1 MASDAQA
8 KKHSRQLFTLKHTAC
23 ADVPKTHSSLQQ
35 SQQDVW
41 FSSLPFQRFQALL
54 TLFPK
59 SFSSFP
65 HGTCSL
71 SVSSPYLPLDE
82 IYHLIYAPIPR
93 SVTLRTS
100 AVDSGHQARNTG
112 FSPGHTLYS
121 KRLTLEPPIALCLQ
135 ATSRNRSFSSQPELL
150 PVHSPLLRESYL
162 VPFPPLTYMLK
173 FSGFTCLTSC

>member
-1 MASDAQA
+1 M
-8 KKHSRQLFTLKHTAC
+8 
-23 ADVPKTHSSLQQ
+23 
-35 SQQDVW
+35 W
-41 FSSLPFQRFQALL
+41 FHSLPFQRFQALL

-71 SVSSPYLPLDE
+71 SVSSLYLALDE

-93 SVTLRTS
+93 SVTLRAST
-100 AVDSGHQARNTG
+100 VYGGHQAKHRI
-112 FSPGHTLYS
+112 L

-135 ATSRNRSFSSQPELL
+135 ATTQNRSSGFQPELF

-162 VPFPPLTYMLK
+162 VPFPPPTYMLK
-173 FSGFTCLTSC
+173 FSGFSCLTSCYGLCKRVII